1 MPSDKV
7 EMAVLA
13 VMARL
18 VQYGMNVCQMQAW
31 RLRNGQA
38 GRDIGKL
45 AVPGA
50 AAQMTLL
57 DFLEIKP
64 DASTAYSPEAWWLQW
79 CSEPRYQGWTA
90 KEWQDWIAEPAGATW
105 CENKRYE
112 ADWIVDWMIRHW
124 GMELLRGGVL
134 DVGGEPGFLAA
145 ALLARGISVT
155 VVDPT
160 WGVTGKAHWSND
172 CMATAH
178 ETGAKLSAFSRDFD
192 ERFLVDHPEMWQL
205 SVVVSLYGDE
215 ATIPALMFAVDAGK
229 PSAIVPCNECA
240 HFFPDHNKTYE
251 GYCEALLEDAW
262 WRGGHFQLVLMEG
275 REIARATETAD
286 KIVMNW
292 GWANT
297 YYCHIQYYQFG
308 RINIH

>member
-1 MPSDKV
+1 MAWSPS
-7 EMAVLA
+7 
-13 VMARL
+13 L
-18 VQYGMNVCQMQAW
+18 VAEVGNWGPCQRTCQHRRHSQPYASHRPRDFAACCQA
-31 RLRNGQA
+31 
-38 GRDIGKL
+38 
-45 AVPGA
+45 
-50 AAQMTLL
+50 
-57 DFLEIKP
+57 
-64 DASTAYSPEAWWLQW
+64 SEAWWRR

-90 KEWQDWIAEPAGATW
+90 KEWQDWIAEPAGASW

-145 ALLARGISVT
+145 ALLAKGISVT

-172 CMATAH
+172 CMASARG
-178 ETGAKLSAFSRDFD
+178 TGAKLSAFSRDFD

-215 ATIPALMFAVDAGK
+215 ATIPALAFAADAGK

-262 WRGGHFQLVLMEG
+262 WRGGYFQLVFMEG
-275 REIARATETAD
+275 VPFSRALLVQGPKGFRAPQPRPTGLMKASEWERKKLEEEQAGN
-286 KIVMNW
+286 V
-292 GWANT
+292 
-297 YYCHIQYYQFG
+297 YQF
-308 RINIH
+308 